1 MGGDHGPDV
10 VVAACARA
18 LRADPALKILLVGQP
33 EALERPLRRAGLH
46 QDLRCTLLPATEVV
60 GMDEEPAKALR
71 GKKDS
76 SMRVALDCVA
86 DGRAAAAVS
95 AGNTGALMA
104 TARFVLKMIPGIDR
118 PAIMAAVPAE
128 RGQTQVLDLGANAE
142 CSPEQL
148 LHFGQMGCAAC
159 RVLTGKARPTV
170 GLLNIGSESI
180 KGNTVVKQAADLFA
194 TSSLNFHGFVEGNDI
209 YAGTVDVVV
218 CDGFSG
224 NVVLKASE
232 GLARMLM
239 ADLKGAFQ
247 RGIYPRLAALLAAP
261 VLMGLKRHLDPGRY
275 NGASLVGLRGVVVKS
290 HGSADAAA
298 FANAIR
304 IAALESADNLPQRI
318 AEDLQQG

>member
-76 SMRVALDCVA
+76 SMRVAL
-86 DGRAAAAVS
+86 
-95 AGNTGALMA
+95 TA

-194 TSSLNFHGFVEGNDI
+194 ASSLNFQGFVEGNDI